1 MSNRFTSRGAALAL
15 AVLLWPLSGC
25 VSTQDIESLRGQVS
39 ELQRQVLQLQGQ
51 VAAKQDL
58 ENFQAAVS
66 QQNQALLKAEADTR
80 VELAGLE
87 SRIGEVKSQLEATNV
102 NLGETSQQIAALV
115 QDLRA
120 RSAAAATPTTPVPA
134 TTEDPKALYEAAYNE
149 YLRGNYDAA
158 MGAFQSYLATFPT
171 TDLSD
176 NATYWIGECHY
187 RQKRFRP
194 AIQEFDRLAQQFPRS
209 DKVASAALKKGYA
222 LLELGER
229 GPGVAQLRQV
239 VRDFPA
245 GDEANLARQRLRDL
259 GALDQ
264 R

>member
-1 MSNRFTSRGAALAL
+1 MSAIAVCLLAL
-15 AVLLWPLSGC
+15 SSC
-25 VSTQDIESLRGQVS
+25 VTTQDIESLRGQVA

-51 VAAKQDL
+51 VASRQDL
-58 ENFQAAVS
+58 EDFQAKSS
-66 QQNQALLKAEADTR
+66 QQSQALLKAEADTR

-87 SRIGEVKSQLEATNV
+87 NRIGEVKAQLEATTV

-115 QDLRA
+115 QDLRS
-120 RSAAAATPTTPVPA
+120 RAAAVATPTVPA
-134 TTEDPKALYEAAYNE
+134 IATNEDPKALYEAAYNE

-158 MGAFQSYLATFPT
+158 MGAFQSYLVTFPS

-229 GPGVAQLRQV
+229 SPGITQLRQV

>member
-1 MSNRFTSRGAALAL
+1 LAL
-15 AVLLWPLSGC
+15 AALLWPLAGC

-58 ENFQAAVS
+58 ENFQTAVS

-120 RSAAAATPTTPVPA
+120 RSAAAATPTTPAPA

-158 MGAFQSYLATFPT
+158 MGAFQSYLVTFPT